1 MKTIT
6 LKAIANSGTDEDG
19 NPITILQIEG
29 DPLNIDSS
37 GSWDLE
43 MDVMIPTSAIP
54 ESQQSEDL
62 MHMISD
68 EGVAERKR
76 IYALKHNIKWD
87 HLHCMDTNGLCLGP
101 VCEQWLGLEYVD
113 CPKAKVKI

>member
-6 LKAIANSGTDEDG
+6 LKAKANPGWEDG
-19 NPITILQIEG
+19 KQITILQIEG
-29 DPLNIDSS
+29 DPLNIDAS

-54 ESQQSEDL
+54 ESQQSEDM

-68 EGVAERKR
+68 EGVVLRKQA
-76 IYALKHNIKWD
+76 YATKHNIKWD
-87 HLHCMDTNGLCLGP
+87 HLHCMDTKGICLGP

-113 CPKAKVKI
+113 CPKAKI